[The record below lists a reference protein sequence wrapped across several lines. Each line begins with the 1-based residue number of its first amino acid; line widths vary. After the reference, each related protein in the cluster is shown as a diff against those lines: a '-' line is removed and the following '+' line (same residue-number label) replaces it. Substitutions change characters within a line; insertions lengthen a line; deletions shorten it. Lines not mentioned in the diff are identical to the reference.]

1 VKSSLRFWLM
11 IVVLGA
17 ATAGLAKL
25 SHGEATPLAKSLKEF
40 PKQVLIFSEV
50 ADVPMDKATLEVL
63 KPTDYLTRVYYSP
76 GAGEVG
82 LYIAYFQSQR
92 GGQGIHSPK
101 NCLPAAG
108 WNPTVN
114 TVATLDLPDG
124 RHVPVN
130 KYIVR
135 KDLDEQ
141 VVLYWYQSHGRVVAN
156 EYLGKF
162 YLAMDA
168 LRLNRTDAALV
179 RVTAPVVNGDETE
192 AENRATMFAK
202 QVAMDV
208 ETIIPR

>member
-1 VKSSLRFWLM
+1 MKPSMRFWLM

-17 ATAGLAKL
+17 ATVGMGML
-25 SHGEATPLAKSLKEF
+25 SHGEATPLAKPLKDF
-40 PKQVLIFSEV
+40 PSQVLVFNKV
-50 ADVPMDKATLEVL
+50 ADVPMDKETWEVL
-63 KPTDYLTRVYYSP
+63 KPTDYLTRIYYTP
-76 GAGEVG
+76 GEGEVG
-82 LYIAYFQSQR
+82 LYIAYFQTQR
-92 GGQGIHSPK
+92 GGATIHSPK

-114 TVATLDLPDG
+114 TIQTLDLPDG
-124 RHVPVN
+124 RKVPVN

-135 KDLDEQ
+135 KGLDEQ
-141 VVLYWYQSHGRVVAN
+141 VVLYWYQSHGRVIAN

-162 YLAMDA
+162 YLAVDA

-179 RVTAPVVNGDETE
+179 RITAPVVNGDEQE
-192 AENRATMFAK
+192 AQNRATAFAK

>member
-1 VKSSLRFWLM
+1 MKSSTRFWLM
-11 IVVLGA
+11 IAVLGA
-17 ATAGLAKL
+17 ATAGMAKL
-25 SHGEATPLAKSLKEF
+25 SHGEATPMAKSLKEF
-40 PKQVLIFSEV
+40 PQQVLTFNQI
-50 ADVPMDKATLEVL
+50 ADLPMDKETWEVL
-63 KPTDYLTRVYYSP
+63 RPSDYLTRVYYSP
-76 GAGEVG
+76 GQGEAG
-82 LYIAYFQSQR
+82 LYIAYFQTQR
-92 GGQGIHSPK
+92 GGATIHSPK

-108 WNPTVN
+108 WNPTLN
-114 TVATLDLPDG
+114 TVTTLDLADG

-135 KDLDEQ
+135 KGLEEE

-168 LRLNRTDAALV
+168 LRMNRTDAALI
-179 RVTAPVVNGDETE
+179 RITAPVVNGDEKE
-192 AENRATMFAK
+192 AEQRADAFAK

>member
-1 VKSSLRFWLM
+1 MKSSVRFWLM

-17 ATAGLAKL
+17 ATAGMAML
-25 SHGEATPLAKSLKEF
+25 SHGENTPLAKSLKEF
-40 PKQVLIFSEV
+40 PHKILIFNQV
-50 ADVPMDKATLEVL
+50 ADVPMDKETWEVL
-63 KPTDYLTRVYYSP
+63 KPTDYLTRIYYAPS
-76 GAGEVG
+76 AGEVG
-82 LYIAYFQSQR
+82 LYIAYFQTQR
-92 GGQGIHSPK
+92 GGQTIHSPK

-135 KDLDEQ
+135 KGIDEQ

-162 YLAMDA
+162 WLAMDA
-168 LRLNRTDAALV
+168 LRLNRTDAALI
-179 RVTAPVVNGDETE
+179 RVTAPVMNGDETE
-192 AENRATMFAK
+192 AQNRATSFAK
-202 QVAMDV
+202 QVAMDI
-208 ETIIPR
+208 EQIIPR

>member
-1 VKSSLRFWLM
+1 M
-11 IVVLGA
+11 
-17 ATAGLAKL
+17 
-25 SHGEATPLAKSLKEF
+25 AKSLKEF
-40 PKQVLIFSEV
+40 PKQILIYSQV
-50 ADVPMDKATLEVL
+50 ADVPMDKETLEVL
-63 KPTDYLTRVYYSP
+63 KPTDYLTRAYYAP
-76 GAGEVG
+76 GAGEIG
-82 LYIAYFQSQR
+82 LYIAYFQTQR
-92 GGQGIHSPK
+92 GGQTIHSPK

-114 TVATLDLPDG
+114 TVTTLDLPDG

-135 KDLDEQ
+135 KGLDEQ

-168 LRLNRTDAALV
+168 LRLNRTDAALI
-179 RVTAPVVNGDETE
+179 RVTAPVYNGKENE
-192 AENRATMFAK
+192 AQDRATAVAK

-208 ETIIPR
+208 EQIIPR

>member
-1 VKSSLRFWLM
+1 VKSSFRFWLM

-17 ATAGLAKL
+17 ATAGMAML
-25 SHGEATPLAKSLKEF
+25 SHGEATPMAKSLKQF
-40 PKQVLIFSEV
+40 PKQILMFNQI
-50 ADVPMDKATLEVL
+50 ADVPMDKETWDVL
-63 KPTDYLTRVYYSP
+63 KPSDYLTRIYLSP
-76 GAGEVG
+76 AAGEVG
-82 LYIAYFQSQR
+82 LYIAYFQTQR
-92 GGQGIHSPK
+92 GGQTIHSPK

-114 TVATLDLPDG
+114 TIMTLDLPDG

-135 KDLDEQ
+135 KGLDEQ

-162 YLAMDA
+162 YLAVDA
-168 LRLNRTDAALV
+168 LRLNRTDAALI
-179 RVTAPVVNGDETE
+179 RVTAPVINGDETE
-192 AENRATMFAK
+192 AQNRATMFAQ

-208 ETIIPR
+208 EQIIPR

>member
-1 VKSSLRFWLM
+1 MTSSMRFWLM
-11 IVVLGA
+11 IAVLCA
-17 ATAGLAKL
+17 ATAGMGML
-25 SHGEATPLAKSLKEF
+25 SHGEATPLAKSLKQF
-40 PKQVLIFSEV
+40 PNQVLIYNQV
-50 ADVPMDKATLEVL
+50 ADVPMDKETWEVL
-63 KPTDYLTRVYYSP
+63 KPTDYLTRVYYAQ

-82 LYIAYFQSQR
+82 LYIAYFQTQR
-92 GGQGIHSPK
+92 GGQTIHSPK

-114 TVATLDLPDG
+114 TVTTLDLGDG

-135 KDLDEQ
+135 KGLDEQ

-168 LRLNRTDAALV
+168 LRLNRTDAALI
-179 RVTAPVVNGDETE
+179 RVTAPVNNGDEKA
-192 AENRATMFAK
+192 AENRADAFAK
-202 QVAMDV
+202 QVAVDV
-208 ETIIPR
+208 EKIIPR

>member
-1 VKSSLRFWLM
+1 M
-11 IVVLGA
+11 IIVLGA
-17 ATAGLAKL
+17 ATAGMAML
-25 SHGEATPLAKSLKEF
+25 SHGEATPMAKSLKEF
-40 PKQVLIFSEV
+40 PKQVLIFNQV
-50 ADVPMDKATLEVL
+50 ADIPMDKDTWEVL
-63 KPTDYLTRVYYSP
+63 KPSDYLTRVYYSP
-76 GAGEVG
+76 GVGEVG
-82 LYIAYFQSQR
+82 LYIAYFQTQR
-92 GGQGIHSPK
+92 GGATIHSPK

-114 TVATLDLPDG
+114 TVATLDLADG

-135 KDLDEQ
+135 KGLDEQ

-168 LRLNRTDAALV
+168 LRLNRTDAALI
-179 RVTAPVVNGDETE
+179 RVTAPVVNGNEDE
-192 AENRATMFAK
+192 AQNRATMFAK

-208 ETIIPR
+208 EQIIPR

>member
-1 VKSSLRFWLM
+1 M
-11 IVVLGA
+11 IAVLCA
-17 ATAGLAKL
+17 ATAGMGML

-40 PKQVLIFSEV
+40 PTQVLIYNEI
-50 ADVPMDKATLEVL
+50 ADVPMDKATWDVL
-63 KPTDYLTRVYYSP
+63 KPSDYLTRVYYGP
-76 GAGEVG
+76 GSGEVG

-92 GGQGIHSPK
+92 GGHGIHSPK

-114 TVATLDLPDG
+114 TVMTMDLPDG

-135 KDLDEQ
+135 KGLDEQ

-162 YLAMDA
+162 YLAVDA
-168 LRLNRTDAALV
+168 LRLNRTDAALI
-179 RVTAPVVNGDETE
+179 RVTAPVTNGDETE
-192 AENRATMFAK
+192 AQNRATAFAK

-208 ETIIPR
+208 EQIIPR

>member
-1 VKSSLRFWLM
+1 VKSSMRFWLM
-11 IVVLGA
+11 IAVLGA
-17 ATAGLAKL
+17 ATAGMAML
-25 SHGEATPLAKSLKEF
+25 SHGEVTPMAKSLKEF
-40 PKQVLIFSEV
+40 PHQVLAYSQV
-50 ADVPMDKATLEVL
+50 ADVPMDKETWEVL
-63 KPTDYLTRVYYSP
+63 KPSDYLTRIYYSP

-82 LYIAYFQSQR
+82 LYIAYFQTQR
-92 GGQGIHSPK
+92 GGATIHSPK

-108 WNPTVN
+108 WQPTVN

-124 RHVPVN
+124 RKVPVN

-135 KDLDEQ
+135 KGLDEQ
-141 VVLYWYQSHGRVVAN
+141 VVLYWYQSHGRLVAN

-179 RVTAPVVNGDETE
+179 RVTAPVNNGNEEE
-192 AENRATMFAK
+192 AQNRANAFAK

-208 ETIIPR
+208 EQIIPR

>member
-1 VKSSLRFWLM
+1 MKSSVRFWLM

-17 ATAGLAKL
+17 ATAGMATL
-25 SHGEATPLAKSLKEF
+25 SHGEATPLAKSLKQF
-40 PKQVLIFSEV
+40 PHQVLIFSQV
-50 ADVPMDKATLEVL
+50 ADVPMDKETWEVL
-63 KPTDYLTRVYYSP
+63 KPTDYLTRVYYAP

-82 LYIAYFQSQR
+82 LYIAYFQTQR

-108 WNPTVN
+108 WNPVVN
-114 TVATLDLPDG
+114 TVTTLDLPDG

-135 KDLDEQ
+135 KGLDEQ

-162 YLAMDA
+162 WLAMDA
-168 LRLNRTDAALV
+168 LRLNRTDAALI
-179 RVTAPVVNGDETE
+179 RVTAPVMNGDETE
-192 AENRATMFAK
+192 AQNRASSFAK

-208 ETIIPR
+208 EQIIPR

>member
-17 ATAGLAKL
+17 ATAGTAML
-25 SHGEATPLAKSLKEF
+25 SHGEATPLAKSLKQF
-40 PKQVLIFSEV
+40 PSQVLIYSQV
-50 ADVPMDKATLEVL
+50 ADVPMDKETLEVL
-63 KPTDYLTRVYYSP
+63 KPTDYLTRVYYAP

-92 GGQGIHSPK
+92 GGLGIHSPK

-108 WNPTVN
+108 WNPVVN
-114 TVATLDLPDG
+114 TVTTLDLPDG

-135 KDLDEQ
+135 KGLDEQ

-168 LRLNRTDAALV
+168 LRLNRTDAALI
-179 RVTAPVVNGDETE
+179 RVTAPVANGNENE
-192 AENRATMFAK
+192 AQDRVTSFAK

-208 ETIIPR
+208 EQIIPR